1 MSRARLA
8 LIVIEMNKKSIFSF
22 HINYE
27 AGGREAQAFPWSC
40 ILISY
45 KKREYLGRRF
55 QDDPS
60 CGAEGLKSHAINMP
74 RAGRLLPV
82 REVGCQWAHHTSH
95 VTMSRSVTPLPSL
108 TNRSLSPVFTT
119 IIMVTPTRASLS
131 VVTSPDAH
139 IHSALTPDLA
149 LLRLRAEGR
158 MIEPVHDFE
167 NSFHHHVE

>member
-1 MSRARLA
+1 
-8 LIVIEMNKKSIFSF
+8 
-22 HINYE
+22 
-27 AGGREAQAFPWSC
+27 
-40 ILISY
+40 
-45 KKREYLGRRF
+45 
-55 QDDPS
+55 
-60 CGAEGLKSHAINMP
+60 
-74 RAGRLLPV
+74 
-82 REVGCQWAHHTSH
+82 
-95 VTMSRSVTPLPSL
+95 MSRSVTPLPSL